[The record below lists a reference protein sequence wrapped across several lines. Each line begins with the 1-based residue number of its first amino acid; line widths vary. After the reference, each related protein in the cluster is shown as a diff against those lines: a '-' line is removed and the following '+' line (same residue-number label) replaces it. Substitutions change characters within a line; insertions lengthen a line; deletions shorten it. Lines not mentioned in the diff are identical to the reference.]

1 MKATPSSIHASLL
14 IRFLTI
20 EAGTCRLS
28 FDYSVAVR
36 QALTGAEHWCSK
48 PQKHR
53 SSRSDRDYVPILF
66 SSVQAKALPKS
77 CLPVFFITLFKL
89 VYNLCAA
96 QSHKLIGFLAVLY
109 VGTSMDEW
117 TRRAGILQPARDTP
131 VALCRGY
138 SIWCAVFVYEY
149 WGWCARVD
157 ERDRGAAG
165 TATADSVLDA

>member
-1 MKATPSSIHASLL
+1 M
-14 IRFLTI
+14 LTI

-36 QALTGAEHWCSK
+36 KGLTGAEHWRSK
-48 PQKHR
+48 PQSIAAHALIAIM
-53 SSRSDRDYVPILF
+53 YPILC
-66 SSVQAKALPKS
+66 SSVHATALPKS
-77 CLPVFFITLFKL
+77 YLLVFSLSLKL

-96 QSHKLIGFLAVLY
+96 QSHQLIGLLAVVC
-109 VGTSMDEW
+109 VGTSMDDW
-117 TRRAGILQPARDTP
+117 ARCAGILQPARDTP